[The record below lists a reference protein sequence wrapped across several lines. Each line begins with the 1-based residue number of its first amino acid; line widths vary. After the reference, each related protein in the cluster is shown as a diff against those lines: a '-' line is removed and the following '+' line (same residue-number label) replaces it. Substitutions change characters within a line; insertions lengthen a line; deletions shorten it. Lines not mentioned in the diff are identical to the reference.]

1 MTYAESHIW
10 KEVGCAQATSSQ
22 VCAPSCDPTAP
33 VGHTKCHLCSRSSST
48 DIFGASALGP
58 VLGVQRLLSQM
69 WSRPQRAPLVVG
81 GHREVNR

>member
-1 MTYAESHIW
+1 MQSHTSGKSW
-10 KEVGCAQATSSQ
+10 AVPRATSSQ

-69 WSRPQRAPLVVG
+69 WSRPQRAFLVVG
-81 GHREVNR
+81 DTEK